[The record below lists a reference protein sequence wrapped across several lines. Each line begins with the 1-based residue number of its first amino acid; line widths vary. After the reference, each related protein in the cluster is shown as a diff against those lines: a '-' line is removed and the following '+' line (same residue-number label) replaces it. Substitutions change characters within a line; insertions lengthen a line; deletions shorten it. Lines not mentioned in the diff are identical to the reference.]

1 MFLSIFKWGFN
12 PTADPN
18 SQARRQQGELHPTA
32 PRVGL
37 SVGGGGRGQEGGL
50 LPLPKTPPNAE
61 QHRLFREFYRRHKYY
76 IAHSLGSASRR
87 SRCSLYPNTVIRR
100 IRPDF
105 AIKILPPSPPDPSLG
120 TTRVTG
126 VGVREHLGHVVGRC
140 PRALDFILI
149 PVFIGGR

>member
-18 SQARRQQGELHPTA
+18 SQARRQRGEPHPTA

-37 SVGGGGRGQEGGL
+37 SVGGGGRGHEGGL
-50 LPLPKTPPNAE
+50 LPLPKTPANTE
-61 QHRLFREFYRRHKYY
+61 QHRLFREFYRRHKYC
-76 IAHSLGSASRR
+76 IAHSLGSASPG
-87 SRCSLYPNTVIRR
+87 SRCGLCSNTVIRR
-100 IRPDF
+100 IRPDL

-126 VGVREHLGHVVGRC
+126 VGVREHLGRVVGC
-140 PRALDFILI
+140 CLRALDFILI
-149 PVFIGGR
+149 PVFI